1 MQNLLRNLRFS
12 LRMLVKNPG
21 LTFTVLL
28 TMALGVGAITAIFT
42 VDYATLLEPLPY
54 PDSQQ
59 LVMVWSRVQ
68 GHHDDISAGD
78 YIDWKR
84 QNTSFQD
91 LNAWIGTS
99 FNMATPEQPDKV
111 NGQVVTPG
119 FFHMMGLPMFLGRG
133 FLPEEGQPGR
143 DHEVILR
150 HKLWKRL
157 GANPHVI
164 GTTLRLNGEPYTVV
178 GVLPTGIYDRGQGDI
193 AVPLAFTPEQLNHDT
208 HWLTVMGRLKP
219 GISMAQARADMDAVT
234 THLAQAY
241 PQSNRG
247 WSAFVEPLRN
257 DFLPPQRIRMLW
269 MLLGAVAFVLLIACV
284 NVANLLLARSMV
296 RQKEMAVRSALGA
309 LPGAIFIQL
318 MMESLV
324 LALAGG
330 ALGIGVGYAILHGLI
345 AVMPPNTLPSEA
357 DLSLNLPVLLST
369 LAATTLAGLFFGCVP
384 AWVASQ
390 ADPGEALKEGGR
402 SGAGAGPN
410 RLRKVLVVGEFTL
423 ALTLLAG
430 AGLAIHSFWNLS
442 RVDLGVRTDHVLTF
456 DLPVPDSRSK
466 DPEQIVNY
474 TRQLLR
480 SIGSVP
486 GVASVSA
493 ETGTPL
499 ADGGIGLQFTL
510 AGQPAYADPS
520 MRPNTGLRAVTPDYF
535 KTFGV
540 QVIQGREFT
549 SQDTAATVKV
559 AIVNE
564 EFAREYLGGVDP
576 LRQRVLVP
584 QLIPGV
590 NELGPPVEW
599 QIVGIFHNVRDN
611 LRRYE
616 PEMLVPLWQSPWLG
630 ASFGVRT
637 TQDPAALTKSI
648 AAAVH
653 QVDPQV
659 ALDTPRTMEQ
669 VRNETLADDRFT
681 LILFSTF
688 AVIALLLATMG
699 IYGVM
704 TFSVAQR
711 SREIALRMAL
721 GATRGGVVALVVR
734 EGITLAAAGLG
745 LGLIGATFIGRAMQ
759 STLYDVGALDFSVFF
774 AVGCLLLLSA
784 LLACFLPARRAASTE
799 PMTVLRTE

>member
-1 MQNLLRNLRFS
+1 MHNLLRNFRFS

-21 LTFTVLL
+21 LTLTVLL

-54 PDSQQ
+54 PHSQQ
-59 LVMVWSRVQ
+59 LVMVWSKVQ
-68 GHHDDISAGD
+68 GHHDAISAGD

-91 LNAWIGTS
+91 LNAWAGAS
-99 FNMATPEQPDKV
+99 FNMATPEQPDRV
-111 NGQVVTPG
+111 HAQVVTPS
-119 FFHMMGLPMFLGRG
+119 FFHMMGLPMFLGRS

-157 GANPHVI
+157 GANPNII
-164 GTTLRLNGEPYTVV
+164 GTLLRLNGEPYTVV

-193 AVPLAFTPEQLNHDT
+193 AVPLAFTPEQLNHDV
-208 HWLTVMGRLKP
+208 HWVLVMGRLKP
-219 GISMAQARADMDAVT
+219 GVSMAQARADMNAVT

-257 DFLPPQRIRMLW
+257 DFIPPERIRMLW

-284 NVANLLLARSMV
+284 NVANLLLARSMA

-318 MMESLV
+318 LMESLV

-330 ALGIGVGYAILHGLI
+330 ALGVGVGYAMLHGLI

-369 LAATTLAGLFFGCVP
+369 LAATTLAGLLFGCVP

-402 SGAGAGPN
+402 SGSGAGRN
-410 RLRKVLVVGEFTL
+410 RLRKMLVVGEFTM
-423 ALTLLAG
+423 ALTLLTG
-430 AGLAIHSFWNLS
+430 AGLTIHSFWNLS
-442 RVDLGVRTDHVLTF
+442 RVDLGVRTDHLLTF
-456 DLPVPDSRSK
+456 DLPLPDSRSK
-466 DPEQIVNY
+466 DPERIVAY
-474 TRQLLR
+474 YRQLLG

-499 ADGGIGLQFTL
+499 EDGGVGLQFTL
-510 AGQPAYADPS
+510 AGQPAYTDPS
-520 MRPNTGLRAVTPDYF
+520 MRPNTGFRAVTPDFF

-540 QVIQGREFT
+540 QVIQGRAFT
-549 SQDTAATVKV
+549 GQDTAATVKV

-564 EFAREYLGGVDP
+564 EFARKYLGGMDP
-576 LRQRVLVP
+576 LRQRVMVP

-616 PEMLVPLWQSPWLG
+616 PEMLVPFSQSPWPG

-659 ALDTPRTMEQ
+659 ALDRPRTMEQ
-669 VRNETLADDRFT
+669 VRNDTLADDRFT
-681 LILFSTF
+681 LVLFSSF
-688 AVIALLLATMG
+688 AAIALLLATMG

-721 GATRGGVVALVVR
+721 GATRGGVIALVVR
-734 EGITLAAAGLG
+734 EGVTLAAAGLG

-759 STLYDVGALDFSVFF
+759 STLYGVGALDFGVFL

-784 LLACFLPARRAASTE
+784 LLACFLPARKAASTE